1 MISDATDRRS
11 YGPPAAGEDAGLA
24 VSIGLCVLLAGCLAF
39 FGFNRTDKTKHV
51 LQSRINPNTASKD
64 SFMQLPGIGPK
75 TAQNILKYRQSASGQ
90 LADGA
95 VFRSAED
102 LQNVKGIGPKTVE
115 NIRCWLLFE

>member
-51 LQSRINPNTASKD
+51 LQSRINPNTASKNCLT
-64 SFMQLPGIGPK
+64 QLPGIGPK
-75 TAQNILKYRQSASGQ
+75 TAQAIVEYRQSTAQ
-90 LADGA
+90 KPAFRDA
-95 VFRSAED
+95 VD
-102 LQNVKGIGPKTVE
+102 LQKVKDIGPKTVE